1 MRSDPSI
8 RTGETAGSES
18 VRRIARKRLPT
29 AVTLLVAAFALVGVV
44 VAGTGAVAADGTADL
59 DADVVTVG
67 EDGTAEIPVETDGVD
82 AFEVVVGGEEEAGYE
97 LRATV
102 TPDGDGVTTLV
113 FDHART
119 GGGGATLTA
128 DGGAEVETDYETSL
142 SEEIA
147 PGSYDAEVLVGG
159 DTVDVGTLVV
169 EDATGGEGENDGS
182 DGDDADGSDGDDA
195 DGSDGDDAD
204 GSDGDDADD
213 ADDADGSDGGSA
225 EPATVTEA
233 DVEAADIVVAPAE
246 SEVSVPVAV
255 DDGETV
261 NLRIRSAGDASPAF
275 LMTEEASVE
284 NGTASATFDLSR
296 TSHGDRATLTV
307 RGNEAVN
314 ESDSR
319 EVLIVDEEVG
329 VEGSGGLDL
338 ETPGFGVVA
347 GGLAVLAVTL
357 AARRRE

>member
-1 MRSDPSI
+1 MRSELSI
-8 RTGETAGSES
+8 GTGETAGSES
-18 VRRIARKRLPT
+18 ARRIARKRLPT

-59 DADVVTVG
+59 DADVVTVS

-82 AFEVVVGGEEEAGYE
+82 AFEVVVGGEEEVGYE

-102 TPDGDGVTTLV
+102 TPDDDGATTLV

-119 GGGGATLTA
+119 GGGGAPLTA

-159 DTVDVGTLVV
+159 DAVDVGTLVV
-169 EDATGGEGENDGS
+169 EDATGGEGGS
-182 DGDDADGSDGDDA
+182 DG
-195 DGSDGDDAD
+195 
-204 GSDGDDADD
+204 
-213 ADDADGSDGGSA
+213 DDADGSDGGSA

-275 LMTEEASVE
+275 LMTEEATVE

-319 EVLIVDEEVG
+319 EVLVVDEEIG
-329 VEGSGGLDL
+329 VDGSGGLDL

-347 GGLAVLAVTL
+347 GGLAVLVVAL

>member
-1 MRSDPSI
+1 MRSELSI
-8 RTGETAGSES
+8 GTGETAGSES
-18 VRRIARKRLPT
+18 ARRIARKRLPT

-59 DADVVTVG
+59 DADVVTVS

-82 AFEVVVGGEEEAGYE
+82 AFEIAVGGEEEVGYE

-102 TPDGDGVTTLV
+102 TPDDDGVTTLV
-113 FDHART
+113 FDHAET
-119 GGGGATLTA
+119 GGDGAPLTA

-142 SEEIA
+142 SGEIA

-169 EDATGGEGENDGS
+169 EDATGGESGS
-182 DGDDADGSDGDDA
+182 DG
-195 DGSDGDDAD
+195 
-204 GSDGDDADD
+204 
-213 ADDADGSDGGSA
+213 DDADGSDGGSA

-233 DVEAADIVVAPAE
+233 DVEEADLVVEPAE
-246 SEVSVPVAV
+246 TEVSVPVEA

-261 NLRIRSAGDASPAF
+261 SLRIRSAGDASPAF
-275 LMTEEASVE
+275 LMTEETTVE

-296 TSHGDRATLTV
+296 AAHGDRATLTV

-319 EVLIVDEEVG
+319 EVLVVDEEIG
-329 VEGSGGLDL
+329 VEGSGGLDV

-347 GGLAVLAVTL
+347 GGLAVLVVAL

>member
-1 MRSDPSI
+1 MRSEPS
-8 RTGETAGSES
+8 
-18 VRRIARKRLPT
+18 T
-29 AVTLLVAAFALVGVV
+29 AVDDSDEREPIGRIVTKGVPAAAALLAAAIAVVGVSLAG
-44 VAGTGAVAADGTADL
+44 AGTVAADGTADL
-59 DADVVTVG
+59 DADVVTVS

-82 AFEVVVGGEEEAGYE
+82 AFEIAVGDEDETGYE

-102 TPDGDGVTTLV
+102 TPADDGVTTLV
-113 FDHART
+113 FDHAET
-119 GGGGATLTA
+119 GGDGAPLTA
-128 DGGAEVETDYETSL
+128 EGGAEVETDYETSL
-142 SEEIA
+142 SGEIA

-169 EDATGGEGENDGS
+169 EDATGGESGS
-182 DGDDADGSDGDDA
+182 DG
-195 DGSDGDDAD
+195 
-204 GSDGDDADD
+204 
-213 ADDADGSDGGSA
+213 DDADGSDGGSA

-233 DVEAADIVVAPAE
+233 DVEEADLVVEPAE
-246 SEVSVPVAV
+246 TEVSVPVEA

-261 NLRIRSAGDASPAF
+261 SLRIRSAGDASPAF
-275 LMTEEASVE
+275 LMTEETTVE

-296 TSHGDRATLTV
+296 AAHGDRATLTV

-319 EVLIVDEEVG
+319 EVLVVDEEIG
-329 VEGSGGLDL
+329 VEGSGGLDV

-347 GGLAVLAVTL
+347 GGLAVLVVAL

>member
-1 MRSDPSI
+1 MRSESSI

-182 DGDDADGSDGDDA
+182 DGDDADGSDG
-195 DGSDGDDAD
+195 
-204 GSDGDDADD
+204 
-213 ADDADGSDGGSA
+213 GSA

>member
-195 DGSDGDDAD
+195 DGSDG
-204 GSDGDDADD
+204 
-213 ADDADGSDGGSA
+213 GSA